1 MIGNKKWFLTF
12 STESPVSTGFAVVMA
27 RDPKSAETAVKLH
40 GTTFGKGAKMLAAA
54 ELDYSGGFC
63 MDTQILAEG
72 VTQQS
77 IRFIPH
83 IDQEGNLTWTND
95 GNLSNPE
102 PINIMGPQGKQGEP
116 GEQGKQG
123 IRGLQGPR
131 GNAFKYED
139 FTSEQLEELR
149 GPVGPQ
155 GNSLEVQFSTDNITY
170 SDIANK
176 DSKYIRFKYNGE
188 TEWSEGIYLRG
199 EIGPKGEPGISIVTS
214 EEEITEDDQAVII
227 DGIDSEV
234 LLATKDDIPTKVSQ
248 LENDSQYVT
257 QQELTE
263 FDSEIFIIVT
273 ELPTTNVKE
282 NKIYLLH
289 ENNNVNISNNRYNEY
304 KAIIEPTG
312 IKWEL
317 IGSAEL
323 ELDLEDYYNKLEIDT
338 KLEDIETIIT
348 STNNS
353 LDILTGT
360 KDTTEVIDSMNEII
374 AFLNQYKNTD
384 SLASIL
390 QALQQTIK
398 SWVQDQNYLS
408 GNGEGLSA
416 VATSGSYN
424 DLLDKPTIPTRISD
438 LTSDKYLP
446 FVDSYVSDCNAWLT
460 NGYTK
465 VSQNA
470 SRNWPAECTGT
481 DRWGILFFIAENV
494 EQGTGTQM
502 YFPIDGTYKG
512 RIFTRSLTNMKSNNT
527 SIGTWNL
534 LAIKSDIPA
543 PIDTYTRTEIDTKLG
558 DIETILTSIIETV

>member
-63 MDTQILAEG
+63 RDTQILAEG

-95 GNLSNPE
+95 GNLPNPE
-102 PINIMGPQGKQGEP
+102 PLNIMGPQGKQGEP

-139 FTSEQLEELR
+139 FTPEQLEGLR
-149 GPVGPQ
+149 GPIGPQ
-155 GNSLEVQFSTDNITY
+155 GNSLEVQFSSDNITY
-170 SDIANK
+170 SDTADEN
-176 DSKYIRFKYNGE
+176 SKYIRFKCNGE
-188 TEWSEGIYLRG
+188 TEWSKGIYLRG

-214 EEEITEDDQAVII
+214 EEEITEEDQVVII
-227 DGIDSEV
+227 DGADSEV
-234 LLATKDDIPTKVSQ
+234 ILATKDDIPTKVSQ

-257 QQELTE
+257 QQELAE

-289 ENNNVNISNNRYNEY
+289 ENNNINISNNRYNEY

-317 IGSAEL
+317 IGMTEL
-323 ELDLEDYYNKLEIDT
+323 SLNLEDYYTKKDTDNKYTTKQQLSESLQEVSNKLNNKVEKQEGKQLSSNDFTDT
-338 KLEDIETIIT
+338 LKEKLE
-348 STNNS
+348 NFS
-353 LDILTGT
+353 LDDLDLTEYV
-360 KDTTEVIDSMNEII
+360 KTE
-374 AFLNQYKNTD
+374 
-384 SLASIL
+384 SLAS
-390 QALQQTIK
+390 
-398 SWVQDQNYLS
+398 
-408 GNGEGLSA
+408 

-424 DLLDKPTIPTRISD
+424 DLTDKPTIPTSIRD
-438 LTSDKYLP
+438 LTTDIYLG
-446 FVDSYVSDCNAWLT
+446 FNDTYVSDCNTWLT
-460 NGYTK
+460 NGYIK
-465 VSQNA
+465 VSEKT
-470 SRNWPAECTGT
+470 SRNWPSECTGA
-481 DRWGILFFIAENV
+481 DRWGILFFIAEN
-494 EQGTGTQM
+494 ETQGTGTQM

-512 RIFTRSLTNMKSNNT
+512 RIFTRSLTNLKSNNS

-543 PIDTYTRTEIDTKLG
+543 PVDTYTRTEIDTKLG
-558 DIETILTSIIETV
+558 DIDTILTSIIETV

>member
-27 RDPKSAETAVKLH
+27 RDLKSAETAVKLH
-40 GTTFGKGAKMLAAA
+40 GTTFGKEAKMLAAA

-63 MDTQILAEG
+63 SDTQILAEG
-72 VTQQS
+72 ITQQQ
-77 IRFIPH
+77 IKFIPH

-95 GNLSNPE
+95 GNLPNPE
-102 PINIMGPQGKQGEP
+102 PINIIGPQGKQGEP

-139 FTSEQLEELR
+139 FTPEQLERLR
-149 GPVGPQ
+149 GPIGPQ
-155 GNSLEVQFSTDNITY
+155 GNSLAVQFSSDNITY
-170 SDIANK
+170 SDTA
-176 DSKYIRFKYNGE
+176 DEGSKYIRFKCTNE
-188 TEWSEGIYLRG
+188 TEWSTGIYLRG

-214 EEEITEDDQAVII
+214 EEEITEDDQVVII
-227 DGIDSEV
+227 DNIDSEV
-234 LLATKDDIPTKVSQ
+234 ILATKEDVPTKVSQ

-257 QQELTE
+257 QQELAQ

-317 IGSAEL
+317 IGMTEL
-323 ELDLEDYYNKLEIDT
+323 EGDLNLEDYYNKEETDNKYATKQQLSESLEEFSNELNNKVEKQEGKQLSSNDFTDT
-338 KLEDIETIIT
+338 LKEKLE
-348 STNNS
+348 NFS
-353 LDILTGT
+353 LDDLDLSEYV
-360 KDTTEVIDSMNEII
+360 KTE
-374 AFLNQYKNTD
+374 
-384 SLASIL
+384 SLAS
-390 QALQQTIK
+390 
-398 SWVQDQNYLS
+398 
-408 GNGEGLSA
+408 

-424 DLLDKPTIPTRISD
+424 DLTDKPTIPTSIRD
-438 LTSDKYLP
+438 LTTDIYLG
-446 FVDSYVSDCNAWLT
+446 FNDTYVSDCNTWLT
-460 NGYTK
+460 NGYIK
-465 VSQNA
+465 VSKDT
-470 SRNWPAECTGT
+470 SRNWPSECTGD
-481 DRWGILFFIAENV
+481 DRWGILFFIAEN
-494 EQGTGTQM
+494 EAAGTGTQM

-512 RIFTRSLTNMKSNNT
+512 RVFTRSVTRRSC
-527 SIGTWNL
+527 GTWNL

-543 PIDTYTRTEIDTKLG
+543 PVDTYTRTEIDTKLG
-558 DIETILTSIIETV
+558 DIDTILTSIIETV

>member
-1 MIGNKKWFLTF
+1 MIENKKWFLTF
-12 STESPVSTGFAVVMA
+12 STESPVSTGFAVVIA

-63 MDTQILAEG
+63 RDTQILAEG

-83 IDQEGNLTWTND
+83 IDQEGNLIWTND
-95 GNLSNPE
+95 GNLPNPE

-139 FTSEQLEELR
+139 FTQEQLENLR

-155 GNSLEVQFSTDNITY
+155 GNSLEVQFSPDNITY

-214 EEEITEDDQAVII
+214 EEEITKDDQVVII
-227 DGIDSEV
+227 DGADSEV
-234 LLATKDDIPTKVSQ
+234 LLATKEDVPTKVSQ

-257 QQELTE
+257 QQELAQ
-263 FDSEIFIIVT
+263 FDSEIFIIVS

-289 ENNNVNISNNRYNEY
+289 ENNNINISNNRYNEY

-317 IGSAEL
+317 IGMTEL
-323 ELDLEDYYNKLEIDT
+323 ALNLEDYYTKKDTDNKYTTKQQLSESLQEVSNKLNNKVEKQEGKQLSSNDFTDT
-338 KLEDIETIIT
+338 LKEKLE
-348 STNNS
+348 NFS
-353 LDILTGT
+353 LDDLDLTEYV
-360 KDTTEVIDSMNEII
+360 KTE
-374 AFLNQYKNTD
+374 
-384 SLASIL
+384 SLAS
-390 QALQQTIK
+390 
-398 SWVQDQNYLS
+398 
-408 GNGEGLSA
+408 

-438 LTSDKYLP
+438 LTSDVYLP

-465 VSQNA
+465 VSKNT
-470 SRNWPAECTGT
+470 SRNWPAECTGN

-512 RIFTRSLTNMKSNNT
+512 RIFVRSLTNLKSNYT
-527 SIGTWNL
+527 SIGTWNM

-543 PIDTYTRTEIDTKLG
+543 PVDTYTRTEIDTKLG
-558 DIETILTSIIETV
+558 DIDTILTSIIETV

>member
-95 GNLSNPE
+95 GNLPNPE

-149 GPVGPQ
+149 GPIGPQ
-155 GNSLEVQFSTDNITY
+155 GNSLEVQFSPDNITY

-214 EEEITEDDQAVII
+214 EEEITEEDQVAII
-227 DGIDSEV
+227 DGADSEV

-248 LENDSQYVT
+248 LKNDSQYVT
-257 QQELTE
+257 QQELAK

-317 IGSAEL
+317 IGMTEL
-323 ELDLEDYYNKLEIDT
+323 ALNLEDYYNKKDT
-338 KLEDIETIIT
+338 DNKYATKQQVSESLQEVSNKLNNKVEKQEGKQLSSNDFTDTLKEKLE
-348 STNNS
+348 NFS
-353 LDILTGT
+353 LDDLDLTEYV
-360 KDTTEVIDSMNEII
+360 KTE
-374 AFLNQYKNTD
+374 
-384 SLASIL
+384 SLAS
-390 QALQQTIK
+390 
-398 SWVQDQNYLS
+398 
-408 GNGEGLSA
+408 

-446 FVDSYVSDCNAWLT
+446 FVDSYVSDCNTWLT

-512 RIFTRSLTNMKSNNT
+512 RVFTRSLTNMKKSPS

>member
-95 GNLSNPE
+95 GNLPNPE
-102 PINIMGPQGKQGEP
+102 SINIMGPQGKQGEP

-155 GNSLEVQFSTDNITY
+155 GNSLEVQFSIDNITY

-214 EEEITEDDQAVII
+214 EEEITKDDQAVII
-227 DGIDSEV
+227 DGADSEV

-248 LENDSQYVT
+248 LENDSQYIT
-257 QQELTE
+257 QQELAE

-312 IKWEL
+312 VKWEL
-317 IGSAEL
+317 IGSTEI
-323 ELDLEDYYNKLEIDT
+323 ELDLEDYYNKTTSDEKYQPKGNYCTISEVNT
-338 KLEDIETIIT
+338 KLEDIENIIT

-353 LDILTGT
+353 LEQD
-360 KDTTEVIDSMNEII
+360 
-374 AFLNQYKNTD
+374 
-384 SLASIL
+384 
-390 QALQQTIK
+390 IK
-398 SWVQDQNYLS
+398 SWVQDQNYLN
-408 GNGEGLSA
+408 GNGEGLA
-416 VATSGSYN
+416 TVATSGSYN

-446 FVDSYVSDCNAWLT
+446 FVDSYVSDCNTWLT

-512 RIFTRSLTNMKSNNT
+512 RVFTRSLTNMRKDT
-527 SIGTWNL
+527 PKIGTWNL